1 MTRRLTPAERDL
13 WDQVA
18 ATVKP
23 RRVRAAPEPH
33 HAPPPPA
40 SAPPTP
46 VKRRTA
52 VKPHP
57 APEPQAVL
65 VPAPSPFDVTGLDGK
80 RAARLRKGEL
90 PIDARIDLHGLTL
103 APAHAALLRF
113 IHESRQRDARLLLV
127 ITGKGGAEGGALKRL
142 VPLWLHDPAL
152 RPAVAALSPAHRRH
166 GGGGAIYVYL
176 RRRRGETRGDG
187 A

>member
-33 HAPPPPA
+33 HTPPPPA
-40 SAPPTP
+40 SALPKP

-52 VKPHP
+52 LKPHP

-65 VPAPSPFDVTGLDGK
+65 RPAPSPFDVTGLDGK

-90 PIDARIDLHGLTL
+90 PIDARIDLHGHTQDT
-103 APAHAALLRF
+103 AHREVVDFILRQAALG
-113 IHESRQRDARLLLV
+113 ARCVLI
-127 ITGKGGAEGGALKRL
+127 ITGKGRLGAGVLRARL
-142 VPLWLHDPAL
+142 FDWIADPDL
-152 RPAVAALSPAHRRH
+152 RPFIAGYATAHPRH
-166 GGGGAIYVYL
+166 GGSGAVYL
-176 RRRRGETRGDG
+176 FLRSANR
-187 A
+187 